1 MNLARELLVTGDPE
15 RALQFAGAELS
26 TINVFTVDFLS
37 WLREK
42 NAVAADERYAVMLDT
57 AARNVLSDANTVSL
71 LSSYLFT
78 PHVYVSFRG
87 GGISYSMMGSGPP
100 PPNVPPALQSRFFK
114 RRQVYYCEPS
124 RNRRRNNKRQGLK
137 ISIW

>member
-1 MNLARELLVTGDPE
+1 M
-15 RALQFAGAELS
+15 QFAGNELA

-42 NAVAADERYAVMLDT
+42 NAVAADERYATMLDT

-78 PHVYVSFRG
+78 PHVYVSFHG
-87 GGISYSMMGSGPP
+87 GGMSYSMMGSGPP
-100 PPNVPPALQSRFFK
+100 PNVAPALRLVFFK
-114 RRQVYYCEPS
+114 RLQVSYCEPS